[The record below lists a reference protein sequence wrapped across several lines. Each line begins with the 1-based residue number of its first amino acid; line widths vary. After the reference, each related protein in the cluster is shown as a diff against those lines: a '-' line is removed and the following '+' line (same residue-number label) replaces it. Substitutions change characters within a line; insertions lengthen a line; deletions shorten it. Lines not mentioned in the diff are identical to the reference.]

1 MRSLFLTLLVGTC
14 CLSFAG
20 ATDAQIEQASW
31 LDGWQPTSLARQA
44 LTQLADA
51 DQDGLDPDR
60 YDASELAVLYDQL
73 VSGPQADPVLAMA
86 FEERLTKAMTT
97 YLNHL
102 ALGRVAPHEV
112 QARFDGAAGRSFDA
126 ALALQQAMQADDLE
140 LAVTAARPNFVLY
153 GALRNV
159 LQHYQALGHHPAWDQ
174 SLPIP
179 STRVLTNPQPYVGLS
194 TLVSR
199 LQVLGDLG
207 ALTEQ
212 PEIYDDALE
221 QAIRSFQYRHGLTV
235 DGIVGPQTLAALD
248 VSPMQRAGQIALAME
263 RLRWTPLQRS
273 DRLIVVN
280 VPGFMLYAYEVDTQ
294 GQVEL
299 SLEMRVVVGRATN
312 HRTPIFDQDMLF
324 IEFSPY
330 WNIPYSIARR
340 ETIPSLRRDPD
351 YLARQGLEFVDMN
364 GQVSTD
370 LTEEMLQA
378 VLQGQWRIRQRPGD
392 QNALGTVKF
401 IFPNQQNIFLHHTPT
416 SHLFDCERRD
426 FSAGCVRVS
435 EPFELA
441 KFVLQGD
448 AQWPDERIW
457 QAMNAGQSQTIRLE
471 RPIPVVIGYS
481 TVMVRDG
488 TVYFYPDIYGHDVR
502 LAQALSK
509 QRAKP

>member
-1 MRSLFLTLLVGTC
+1 MRSLSFALLVGAS
-14 CLSFAG
+14 CLVFTS
-20 ATDAQIEQASW
+20 ATEAQSEQVSW
-31 LDGWQPTSLARQA
+31 LDRDQPTSLARQA
-44 LTQLADA
+44 LTQLADSE
-51 DQDGLDPDR
+51 QDGLDPDR
-60 YDASELAVLYDQL
+60 YDASELAALYDQL
-73 VSGPQADPVLAMA
+73 LSAPQPDPVLAMA

-112 QARFDGAAGRSFDA
+112 QARFDGSTGRSFDA
-126 ALALQQAMQADDLE
+126 AMALQQAMQADDLG
-140 LAVTAARPNFVLY
+140 LAVSAARPNFALY
-153 GALRNV
+153 GALRDA
-159 LQHYQALGHHPAWDQ
+159 LQHYQSLAHHPAWEQ
-174 SLPIP
+174 ALPVP
-179 STRVLTNPQPYVGLS
+179 STRVLKNPQPYAGLS

-199 LQVLGDLG
+199 LQALGDLG
-207 ALTEQ
+207 ALTER
-212 PEIYDDALE
+212 PEIYDDTLE

-235 DGIVGPQTLAALD
+235 DGIVGPQTLGALE
-248 VSPMQRAGQIALAME
+248 VSPMQRAQQIALAME

-273 DRLIVVN
+273 DRLIAVN
-280 VPGFMLYAYEVDTQ
+280 VPGFMLYAYEVDAQ

-299 SLEMRVVVGRATN
+299 SLEMRVVVGRSAG

-340 ETIPSLRRDPD
+340 ETIPSLRRDPE
-351 YLARQGLEFVDMN
+351 YLVTQGLEFVDAE
-364 GQVSTD
+364 GHVSTEVS
-370 LTEEMLQA
+370 EEMLQA
-378 VLQGQWRIRQRPGD
+378 VLQGEWRIRQRPGP

-457 QAMNAGQSQTIRLE
+457 QAMHAGQSQTIRLE

-481 TVMVRDG
+481 TVMVRNG
-488 TVYFYPDIYGHDVR
+488 IVYFYPDIYGHDER
-502 LAQALSK
+502 LAQALSQ
-509 QRAKP
+509 QRAQP